1 MRWRKT
7 SVFSVYDTLKM
18 SGQLRGGD
26 RGMVRFVSGFAAV
39 CFGLCVWAASA
50 DAQDARDTVRVQIL
64 HSNDVYGQ
72 LLPETAD
79 ALGGMARR
87 VHLIRRLQAAGPTLA
102 LDAGD
107 AIGPA
112 TLSAWDRGATMVA
125 AMRTAGYAAMTP
137 GNHEFDHG
145 LEVLRQRQA
154 EGGFP
159 LLAAN
164 IQGIGGAD
172 PPIAGR
178 LLTDVEGVKIGIL
191 GVVSAEIATQTNPKH
206 VANLRFGDPIEAAR
220 DAARALRDEGAA
232 YVIVLAHMPQR
243 ESLLLAQR
251 VEGVDLVI
259 AGGYRGLER
268 TFEVP
273 SLTRLVNGAHVV
285 TTPRLG
291 PYLGRVV
298 VTFLPVDDGGYRAGP
313 TQATL
318 IPVGAEEG
326 EAAETAEV
334 VAALEADYA
343 ASTGEALGQ
352 IEGKTLE
359 AQAEI
364 VANLMRRHTGREV
377 GLVNLGAFEPVP
389 SGQPLYVRD
398 INRFIRF
405 DDMLVKMVLTGRQ
418 IEAIARQSAR
428 LKGEGKGLV
437 FAGLDVKAMT
447 VNRRPVQK
455 DEAYHVVTVE
465 FLAEGGD
472 GYRDFRKGASVAHT
486 GISLRSLVAAEL
498 KAWGAS
504 GVALSS
510 QHYDRLNRKGIW
522 RSGWGVEGAF
532 RRNYVDRTTG
542 VYQDQ
547 GEQVSFLR
555 GETSVAWNGASR
567 YFLSYELGP
576 HVMLFENSADLGQLG
591 ESFGNLETV
600 SDRLDAD
607 ATYRY
612 RIESLKVDPVV
623 STGVSTAFTR
633 SVGSRPFR
641 MRGSAGF
648 QKPLPR
654 GVVVRFAG
662 RGQRDFVA
670 KVNDY
675 GAEVTLIYRRRIRHG
690 GRFHSKVESFFGL
703 SDRKVISVENY
714 NTFSFPL
721 VGALSLV
728 VRQNNFLYRVDKIQA
743 TPVSGV
749 AFRTDVTV
757 GVAYG
762 RDWKWF

>member
-1 MRWRKT
+1 MQNAK
-7 SVFSVYDTLKM
+7 YKM
-18 SGQLRGGD
+18 QNGN
-26 RGMVRFVSGFAAV
+26 GMSAVLVGFVSAAL
-39 CFGLCVWAASA
+39 LCLCAGAAI
-50 DAQDARDTVRVQIL
+50 AQDARDTVRVQIL

-72 LLPETAD
+72 LLRETDD
-79 ALGGMARR
+79 APGGMARR
-87 VHLIRRLQAAGPTLA
+87 VHLIRRLQAAGPTLV

-125 AMRTAGYAAMTP
+125 AMRTAGYAAMAP

-145 LEVLRQRQA
+145 LEVLRQRQE

-178 LLTDVEGVKIGIL
+178 LLTDVAGVKIGIL
-191 GVVSAEIATQTNPKH
+191 GAVSAEIAAQTNPKH
-206 VANLRFGDPIEAAR
+206 VANLRFGDPLEAAR
-220 DAARALRDEGAA
+220 EAVRALRDEGAA
-232 YVIVLAHMPQR
+232 YVVVLTHMPQR
-243 ESLLLAQR
+243 ETLLLAQR
-251 VEGVDLVI
+251 LEGVDLVI

-268 TFEVP
+268 AHEVP
-273 SLTRLVNGAHVV
+273 SLTRLVNGVHVV
-285 TTPRLG
+285 TTPRFG
-291 PYLGRVV
+291 PYLGRVA
-298 VTFLPVDDGGYRAGP
+298 VTFLPADGGGYRAG
-313 TQATL
+313 ATEAAL

-326 EAAETAEV
+326 EDAEMAER

-343 ASTGEALGQ
+343 SSTGEALGQ
-352 IEGKTLE
+352 IEGETLE

-364 VANLMRRHTGREV
+364 VANLMRRHTDREV
-377 GLVNLGAFEPVP
+377 GIVNMGAFAPVP

-418 IEAIARQSAR
+418 LEAVAKQSGR

-437 FAGLDVKAMT
+437 FAGLDVKTMT

-455 DEAYHVVTVE
+455 DEPYHVVTVE

-472 GYRDFRKGASVAHT
+472 GYRDFRNGALVVHT
-486 GISLRSLVAAEL
+486 GISLRSLVVAEL

-522 RSGWGVEGAF
+522 RSGWAMEGAF
-532 RRNYVDRTTG
+532 RRNYIDGTAGAYGDR
-542 VYQDQ
+542 
-547 GEQVSFLR
+547 GETVSFLR

-567 YFLSYELGP
+567 YFLSYELGS
-576 HVMLFENSADLGQLG
+576 HVMMFENSTDFGQVG

-612 RIESLKVDPVV
+612 RIESLKVDPVA

-633 SVGSRPFR
+633 SGGSRPFQLQ
-641 MRGSAGF
+641 GSAGF
-648 QKPLPR
+648 QKSLPR

-670 KVNDY
+670 KENDY
-675 GAEVTLIYRRRIRHG
+675 GTEVTLTYRRRIRHG
-690 GRFHSKVESFFGL
+690 GRFDSKVESFFGL

-728 VRQNNFLYRVDKIQA
+728 VRQNNFLYRVDKIQG

-749 AFRTDVTV
+749 AFRTDLTV